1 MPLLANIKQGGFS
14 SGEKK
19 KRSQS
24 EIWRDPIHLD
34 YPTIKILN
42 LHNTKLF
49 GSTFSTILQINH
61 SKLGTLKSHTRCTDK
76 VILLCR

>member
-1 MPLLANIKQGGFS
+1 MEGGDFVILMPDACSYRAHDIKQGFS

-24 EIWRDPIHLD
+24 RKDGVS
-34 YPTIKILN
+34 YPFRLPSTIKMLN

-49 GSTFSTILQINH
+49 GSAFSTILH
-61 SKLGTLKSHTRCTDK
+61 SKLGTL
-76 VILLCR
+76 